1 MDMNR
6 MTVKLQEALQSAS
19 AIAMRRG
26 HQGIDVEHLLL
37 ALLDQE
43 NGIAASLLEHA
54 GVSPA
59 AVRQSADQ
67 ALAKL
72 AQVQGPGMGFNLP
85 SSDSSPAYTWLST
98 ALVGI
103 ICSAARMPSAMARS
117 RPAPSFLIFAGA
129 RFTVIFF
136 TGKWNPLFLSAAR
149 TRSRLSRTVASGS
162 PTMENWGR
170 PEERSTS
177 TSTRCASTPTIAAL
191 RTFASTITSPARM
204 RRADLMRM
212 S

>member
-72 AQVQGPGMGFNLP
+72 DALNKQYEQVFEKIMELE
-85 SSDSSPAYTWLST
+85 
-98 ALVGI
+98 
-103 ICSAARMPSAMARS
+103 AR
-117 RPAPSFLIFAGA
+117 L
-129 RFTVIFF
+129 
-136 TGKWNPLFLSAAR
+136 
-149 TRSRLSRTVASGS
+149 
-162 PTMENWGR
+162 
-170 PEERSTS
+170 
-177 TSTRCASTPTIAAL
+177 
-191 RTFASTITSPARM
+191 
-204 RRADLMRM
+204 D
-212 S
+212 